1 MTINAPAQ
9 TVLPSYVQ
17 GQWQAP
23 DAPEKVAQAHDANTG
38 ELVTQVSSD
47 GIDIAGMVNYARTVG
62 QQSLGKLTTH
72 ERALKLK
79 ELAQYLNGRKEEL
92 YKVSFRTGATQRDH
106 YIDTDG
112 GISTLFVFS
121 SKGRREMPNSNVI
134 IDGKTEVLSRDG
146 SFLGTHIYQ
155 RIPGVAV
162 QINAFNFPVWGFLEK
177 FAPSF
182 IAGVPTIVKPATSTG
197 YVTEAVVRMMLE
209 SGMLPEGSLQ
219 LLSGSAR
226 DLLDYLD
233 YRDHVAFTGSLA
245 TANTLRSHESVLN
258 GGVRFTAEADSLNA
272 AILGPDATEGTEEFD
287 AFVKAVFVEMTA
299 KAGQKCTAIRRVIV
313 PETIKEPLIA
323 ALSARLT
330 DKVTVGASDA
340 EGTTMGPL
348 ASKEQQ
354 QDVANATRQ
363 LIESGGTVR
372 LGGPDQI
379 DQYDASGAFFP
390 PTILEFDDADAHA
403 VHNVEAFGPVTSVI
417 GYNGTADEAVRL
429 AALGGGS
436 LVATV
441 ASNDESFVADTT
453 LGISA
458 HHGRLHVLNRDT
470 AKTSTGH
477 GSPMPHLVHGG
488 PGRAGGGEELG
499 GVRAI
504 KHYMQRSSLQGSPD
518 MLTAITGVWHQGA
531 KANTVTREQVD
542 NGTGEHPFRKPLD
555 TLRIGDQ
562 FASELRKVSLEDI
575 LDFAEETG
583 DKFYAHTDEEAAMA
597 NPFFPRRVAH
607 GYLLVSWAAGLFV
620 DAAPGPVLANYGLE
634 NLSFITPVTYDDS
647 IRVTLTAKQITP
659 RVTDEYGEVRW
670 DAVLHNQN
678 DEIVATYD
686 VLTLVT
692 KTWPEQ
698 YAK

>member
-1 MTINAPAQ
+1 MTINAPSQ
-9 TVLPSYVQ
+9 TILPSYAQ

-23 DAPEKVAQAHDANTG
+23 ENPEKVAQAVDANTG
-38 ELVTQVSSD
+38 EVITGVSSE

-62 QQSLGKLTTH
+62 QKSLGELTIH

-79 ELAQYLNGRKEEL
+79 ELAQYMNGRKEEL
-92 YKVSFRTGATQRDH
+92 YKISYRAGATQRDH

-121 SKGRREMPNSNVI
+121 SKGRREMPNSNVV
-134 IDGKTEVLSRDG
+134 IDGKTETLSRDG
-146 SFLGTHIYQ
+146 SFLGTHIYN

-162 QINAFNFPVWGFLEK
+162 QINAFNFPVWGMLEK

-182 IAGVPTIVKPATSTG
+182 VAGVPTIVKPATSTG
-197 YVTEAVVRMMLE
+197 YITEAAVRIMLE
-209 SGMLPEGSLQ
+209 SGILPEGSLQ
-219 LLSGSAR
+219 LLSGSAG
-226 DLLDYLD
+226 DLLDHLD
-233 YRDHVAFTGSLA
+233 YRDHVAFTGSLN
-245 TANTLRSHESVLN
+245 TANTLRSHESVQN

-272 AILGPDATEGTEEFD
+272 AILGPDATEDTPEFD

-313 PETIKEPLIA
+313 PESIKEPFIT
-323 ALSARLT
+323 ALSDRLN
-330 DKVTVGASDA
+330 DKVKIGPADA

-354 QDVANATRQ
+354 DDVAAATKQ
-363 LIESGGTVR
+363 LIEAGGKVR

-379 DQYDASGAFFP
+379 DQYDDSGAFFP
-390 PTILEFDDADAHA
+390 PTILEFDNADTDA
-403 VHNVEAFGPVTSVI
+403 VHTVEAFGPVTSVI
-417 GYNGTADEAVRL
+417 TYNGEVDEAVRL
-429 AALGGGS
+429 AARGAGS

-441 ASNDESFVADTT
+441 TSNDETFVAEST
-453 LGISA
+453 LGISS
-458 HHGRLHVLNRDT
+458 HHGRVHVLNRDT

-504 KHYMQRSSLQGSPD
+504 KHYMQRTALQGSPD
-518 MLTAITGVWHQGA
+518 MLTAVTGVWHQGA

-542 NGTGEHPFRKPLD
+542 NGSGEHPFRKPLD

-562 FASELRKVSLEDI
+562 FASELRHVSLQEI

-583 DKFYAHTDEEAAMA
+583 DKFYAHVDEEAAMA

-647 IRVTLTAKQITP
+647 VRVTLTAKQITP

>member
-1 MTINAPAQ
+1 MTINAPSQ
-9 TVLPSYVQ
+9 TILPSYAQ

-23 DAPEKVAQAHDANTG
+23 ENPEKVAQAVDANTG
-38 ELVTQVSSD
+38 EVITGVSSE

-62 QQSLGKLTTH
+62 QKSLGELTIH

-79 ELAQYLNGRKEEL
+79 ELAQYMNGRKEEL
-92 YKVSFRTGATQRDH
+92 YEISYRAGATQRDH

-121 SKGRREMPNSNVI
+121 SKGRREMPNSNVV
-134 IDGKTEVLSRDG
+134 IDGKTETLSRDG
-146 SFLGTHIYQ
+146 SFLGTHIYN

-162 QINAFNFPVWGFLEK
+162 QINAFNFPVWGMLEK

-182 IAGVPTIVKPATSTG
+182 VAGVPTIVKPATSTG
-197 YVTEAVVRMMLE
+197 YITEAAVRIMLE
-209 SGMLPEGSLQ
+209 SGILPEGSLQ
-219 LLSGSAR
+219 LLSGSAG
-226 DLLDYLD
+226 DLLDHLD
-233 YRDHVAFTGSLA
+233 YRDHVAFTGSLN
-245 TANTLRSHESVLN
+245 TANTLRSHESVQN

-272 AILGPDATEGTEEFD
+272 AILGPDATEDTPEFD

-313 PETIKEPLIA
+313 PESIKEPFIT
-323 ALSARLT
+323 ALSDRLN
-330 DKVTVGASDA
+330 DKVKIGPADA

-354 QDVANATRQ
+354 DDVAAATKQ
-363 LIESGGTVR
+363 LIDAGGKVR

-379 DQYDASGAFFP
+379 DQYDDSGAFFP
-390 PTILEFDDADAHA
+390 PTILEFEDADTDA
-403 VHNVEAFGPVTSVI
+403 VHTVEAFGPVTSVI
-417 GYNGTADEAVRL
+417 TYNGEVDEAVRL
-429 AALGGGS
+429 AARGAGS

-441 ASNDESFVADTT
+441 TSNDETFVAEST
-453 LGISA
+453 LGISS
-458 HHGRLHVLNRDT
+458 HHGRVHVLNRDT

-504 KHYMQRSSLQGSPD
+504 KHYMQRTALQGSPD
-518 MLTAITGVWHQGA
+518 MLTAVTGVWHQGA

-542 NGTGEHPFRKPLD
+542 NGSGEHPFRKPLD

-562 FASELRKVSLEDI
+562 FASELRHVSLQEI

-583 DKFYAHTDEEAAMA
+583 DKFYAHVDEEAAMA

-647 IRVTLTAKQITP
+647 VRVTLTAKQITP